1 MLFPSRFK
9 LTVFCAVLMLTL
21 AACKVNRFVGTWT
34 AVENQRNVVAK
45 TLEIKKDGTW
55 RLTTVNGDE
64 FKGTHKIVGDLL
76 QMTDDNAVRPNT
88 RATMESASSLKLME
102 GTKPPV
108 YFKR

>member
-1 MLFPSRFK
+1 MTKSTSIAL
-9 LTVFCAVLMLTL
+9 LCALLALTL

-55 RLTTVNGDE
+55 RLTTVYGNE

-76 QMTDDNAVRPNT
+76 QMTDDNATRPNT
-88 RATMESASSLKLME
+88 VATMESDRRLKLME
-102 GTKPPV
+102 VTKPPV
-108 YFKR
+108 YFKQ